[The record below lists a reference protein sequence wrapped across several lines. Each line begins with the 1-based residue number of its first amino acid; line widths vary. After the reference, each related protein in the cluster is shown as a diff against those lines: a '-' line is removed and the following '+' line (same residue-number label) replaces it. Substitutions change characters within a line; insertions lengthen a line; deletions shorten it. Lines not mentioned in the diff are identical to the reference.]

1 MSSRSVK
8 KFQVVDNAYLERQI
22 KRKKKVKEKSN
33 AESISFDN
41 PFASL
46 TKEDLMIGIKNVKE
60 N

>member
-1 MSSRSVK
+1 MSSRPVK

-22 KRKKKVKEKSN
+22 KRKNKTKKALTELEK
-33 AESISFDN
+33 FN

>member
-1 MSSRSVK
+1 MSNRPIK

-22 KRKKKVKEKSN
+22 KRKKRVEKVLTELEK
-33 AESISFDN
+33 FN

>member
-22 KRKKKVKEKSN
+22 KRKKRVEKVLTELEK
-33 AESISFDN
+33 FN